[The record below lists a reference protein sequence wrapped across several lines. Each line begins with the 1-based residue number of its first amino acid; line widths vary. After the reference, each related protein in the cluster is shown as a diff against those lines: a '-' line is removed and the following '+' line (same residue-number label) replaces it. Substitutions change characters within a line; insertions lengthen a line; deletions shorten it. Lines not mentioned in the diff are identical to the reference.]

1 MFVKKVHIAGMGA
14 HFYPCIGVSDGR
26 VPVQFLEHIAD
37 LQARLIPATLKTVER
52 HHHLL
57 GELPESKLILL
68 PIQDPLAP
76 SLDEGGILN
85 LFPPVWHLPNAIRE
99 SAHLH
104 FDDLTIAQ
112 LSCQPK
118 SLSDKENPHCSWV
131 LLALLRGIVL
141 ALMKW
146 MYVVAVLERVVNTGS
161 WPGYCECNEVD
172 EKRSSTG
179 SRTHITGYHFRR
191 S

>member
-1 MFVKKVHIAGMGA
+1 MFVKKVHSAGMGA
-14 HFYPCIGVSDGR
+14 HFYPCIRVSDGR

-112 LSCQPK
+112 LSCQTKKPQRQREP
-118 SLSDKENPHCSWV
+118 SLFLGAPCPPPWNSIGLDEMDVCSGRPGKGREHWQLAW
-131 LLALLRGIVL
+131 LL
-141 ALMKW
+141 
-146 MYVVAVLERVVNTGS
+146 
-161 WPGYCECNEVD
+161 
-172 EKRSSTG
+172 
-179 SRTHITGYHFRR
+179 
-191 S
+191 